1 MDRDENFLREEI
13 SSKNYII
20 KTLPENISQ
29 INNSFY
35 KYSFNQNIKQKVNAE
50 TRDGFVFQKSK
61 KNKRFNTVNRLSRL
75 NQNVLS
81 SNKFEQLRVEDNVQE
96 TTNVEQYDDSPNN
109 NPTRTTTKKLCF
121 SEADSN
127 LDNCNRPIRIA
138 NSQNYLMTHKIPT
151 TVVNRKPENQD
162 IYKTKKTVPGRKTYG
177 ESIRKT
183 SNNIVIFGGNIT
195 NFSRYHKDIFNQK
208 IEDRRARFKYFQGA
222 LSRNILKNHIEH

>member
-1 MDRDENFLREEI
+1 MDRDVNFLREEI

-20 KTLPENISQ
+20 KTLPENVSQ

-50 TRDGFVFQKSK
+50 TQDGFVFQKSK

-81 SNKFEQLRVEDNVQE
+81 PNKFEQLRVEDNVQE
-96 TTNVEQYDDSPNN
+96 TTNVEKYDDSPNN
-109 NPTRTTTKKLCF
+109 NPTRTTTKKLCV

-127 LDNCNRPIRIA
+127 LNNCNRPIRIA

-162 IYKTKKTVPGRKTYG
+162 IYKRKKTVSGRKTSVNRS
-177 ESIRKT
+177 EKQ
-183 SNNIVIFGGNIT
+183 VIT
-195 NFSRYHKDIFNQK
+195 
-208 IEDRRARFKYFQGA
+208 
-222 LSRNILKNHIEH
+222 